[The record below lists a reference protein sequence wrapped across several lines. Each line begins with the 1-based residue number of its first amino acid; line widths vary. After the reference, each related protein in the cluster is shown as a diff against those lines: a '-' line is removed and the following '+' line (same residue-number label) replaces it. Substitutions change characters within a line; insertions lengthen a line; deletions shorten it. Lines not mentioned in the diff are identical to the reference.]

1 MQLEQPRKTRIRYD
15 CPSCGFTAMG
25 SAGGVLFCHT
35 EGCDTGAG
43 WLIVKGFWA
52 AETFF
57 VF

>member
-35 EGCDTGAG
+35 EGCDTEMIKESEQAQDG
-43 WLIVKGFWA
+43 
-52 AETFF
+52 
-57 VF
+57 